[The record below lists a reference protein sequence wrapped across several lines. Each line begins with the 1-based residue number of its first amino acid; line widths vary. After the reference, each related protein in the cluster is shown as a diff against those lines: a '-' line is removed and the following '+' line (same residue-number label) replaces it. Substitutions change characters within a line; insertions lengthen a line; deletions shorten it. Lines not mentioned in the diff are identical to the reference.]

1 MQLLGLST
9 IGKSQMINVKKLLAE
24 KTFAALENEKK
35 HFSEASNVQIGK
47 QFGITP
53 PSALTNVL
61 RRYLNLFQQ
70 GKFNDIPLSYRKML
84 AQAGGNSLNLLQ
96 SLPNAAMNQAYTKM
110 SNIQAANQSQTQEVK
125 KKSR

>member
-1 MQLLGLST
+1 
-9 IGKSQMINVKKLLAE
+9 MINAKKLLAE

-35 HFSEASNVQIGK
+35 HFAEASNVQIGK

-61 RRYLNLFQQ
+61 RRYLDMFQR
-70 GKFNDIPLSYRKML
+70 GEWNKIPTSYRKML
-84 AQAGGNSLNLLQ
+84 SQAGGSSLNLLQ
-96 SLPNAAMNQAYTKM
+96 SMPNAAMNQAFTKM

-125 KKSR
+125 KKSK